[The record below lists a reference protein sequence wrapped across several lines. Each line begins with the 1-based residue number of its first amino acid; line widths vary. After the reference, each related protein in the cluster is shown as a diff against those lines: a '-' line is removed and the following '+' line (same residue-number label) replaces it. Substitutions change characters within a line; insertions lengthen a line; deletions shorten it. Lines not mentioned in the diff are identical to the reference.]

1 MSELETKHYI
11 ANGSKEAPAA
21 KEAIEW
27 AGQTRAQL
35 VDLKF
40 CDLLGRW
47 QHMTLPLAAFDESAF
62 DEGLGFDGS
71 SIRGWQGISESDML
85 LMPDPASAIL
95 DPFTEAPTLSLICEI
110 ADPVTGERYGRDPRG
125 VAARAEAYLTETR
138 IADTSYFGPE
148 CEFFVFDEVSYDLG
162 PNHSHYA
169 FDSAEGHWNSGKPG
183 LGNTIREKEGYFP
196 PAPHDT
202 LHDLRSA
209 MVLTLERLGIPC
221 EFHHH
226 EVASGGQCE
235 IDLRYQTLTRMAD
248 QVMTYKYVVKNV
260 ARAAGK
266 TVTFMPKPLFGDN
279 GSGMHTH
286 QSLWKEGTPLMADK
300 SGYAG
305 LSQLARA
312 YLAGLLM
319 HAPALLALCA
329 PTTNSY
335 RRLVP
340 GYEAPVN
347 LVYSQRNRSAC
358 IRIPMYSDSPKAKRI
373 EFRCP
378 DAAANPYLA
387 FAAMLMAGIDGIQK
401 GLDPGEP
408 ADYDLFEENHG
419 PIAQVPGSLSEA
431 LDALE
436 VDHEFLTQGGVF
448 SEELIRT
455 WIDWKRENEV
465 DVVALRPHPAEFALY
480 YDAEVELRELRQE
493 DWPAVREIYEQGIA
507 GKNATFETEAP
518 SWEAWDRSQLDVHRY
533 VAVEQE
539 RVVGW
544 VAAHPVSSRPC
555 YAGVVEH
562 SVYVH
567 DDWQGKGIGRALLER
582 LFQSTEEAG
591 IWTIQTGIFPEN
603 EASLALHEK
612 CGFRIV
618 GTQERLGKLDGV
630 WRDVVVLERRSEV
643 IS

>member
-1 MSELETKHYI
+1 MAEIDTKHYI
-11 ANGSKEAPAA
+11 RNGSGEAPAA
-21 KEAIEW
+21 REALEW
-27 AGQTRAQL
+27 AGVTQAQL

-47 QHMTLPLAAFDESAF
+47 QHMTLPLTAFDESAF

-95 DPFTEAPTLSLICEI
+95 DPFTEAPTLSLLCEI
-110 ADPVTGERYGRDPRG
+110 ADPVTGERYARDPRV
-125 VAARAEAYLTETR
+125 VARRAEAYLAETG

-202 LHDLRSA
+202 LHDLRSS

-235 IDLRYQTLTRMAD
+235 IDLRYQPLTRMGD

-305 LSQLARA
+305 LSQLARS
-312 YLAGLLM
+312 YLAGLLE
-319 HAPALLALCA
+319 HAPALLAFCA

-358 IRIPMYSDSPKAKRI
+358 IRIPMYSESPKAKRI

-387 FAAMLMAGIDGIQK
+387 FAAMLMAGIDGAQR
-401 GLDPGEP
+401 GLEPGEP
-408 ADYDLFEENHG
+408 ADYDLFEESHG
-419 PIAQVPGSLSEA
+419 PIAQVPGSLAEA

-436 VDHEFLTQGGVF
+436 ADHEFLTRGGVF

-465 DVVALRPHPAEFALY
+465 DMVALRPHPAEFALY
-480 YDAEVELRELRQE
+480 FDA
-493 DWPAVREIYEQGIA
+493 
-507 GKNATFETEAP
+507 
-518 SWEAWDRSQLDVHRY
+518 
-533 VAVEQE
+533 
-539 RVVGW
+539 
-544 VAAHPVSSRPC
+544 
-555 YAGVVEH
+555 
-562 SVYVH
+562 
-567 DDWQGKGIGRALLER
+567 
-582 LFQSTEEAG
+582 
-591 IWTIQTGIFPEN
+591 
-603 EASLALHEK
+603 
-612 CGFRIV
+612 
-618 GTQERLGKLDGV
+618 
-630 WRDVVVLERRSEV
+630 
-643 IS
+643 